1 MDARRSRSRRRL
13 LAGAAVLTLL
23 TVLAAQPPGVAEAAD
38 GSWTTAAPTGFA
50 RQEVSYV
57 EAGGK
62 FYLAGG
68 RSEVHQV
75 YDPATNR
82 WSTVAPL
89 PVPQPLDH
97 VQAAA
102 VGTRIYYIGGV
113 TRWPHESVGTVY
125 VYDTTT
131 DTFSTGAPMPAGRDR
146 GAGGIAVAEGK
157 IYLAGGVHDGTTVPW
172 FDVYDPSTNSWSRLP
187 DLPQRRDHF
196 HAAVVD
202 GRFWAIGGRISSAAT
217 RVGHNQ
223 AFDLATGRW
232 TTGLAPLPT
241 LRAGFAVAVFG
252 PEIVVIGGEGGGAAF
267 AEAEAYHTGTNTWRT
282 LTPMPT
288 ARHGIQAVTWNGA
301 AYLAAGGMKQGGG
314 APTAVHEVLTLSSS
328 SSYRPDGHLRLSTQK
343 WFVGNDVYNS
353 TGAQQTRSTTGGP
366 GQKRSFVVRV
376 QNDASTSDGLRIR
389 GCAASPGFGVRYFV
403 GATGTK
409 DITTAVVGGTYTV
422 RGIAPGGTRAVRL
435 EVTTAAGTASGSVLS
450 CPVIVS
456 STSDA
461 ARTDTVLARV
471 TVP

>member
-1 MDARRSRSRRRL
+1 MNGRRSRTRRRL
-13 LAGAAVLTLL
+13 GAAAAVTALAVL
-23 TVLAAQPPGVAEAAD
+23 VAVQPPDVASAAD
-38 GSWTTAAPTGFA
+38 GTWTTAAPTGSA

-57 EAGGK
+57 EAGGR

-68 RSEVHQV
+68 RTDLHQA

-89 PVPQPLDH
+89 PAPDQLDH
-97 VQAAA
+97 IQVAA
-102 VGTRIYYIGGV
+102 VGTKIYYIGGI
-113 TRWPHESVGTVY
+113 TNWPHESVGSVH
-125 VYDTTT
+125 VYDTRTN
-131 DTFSTGAPMPAGRDR
+131 TFSAGAPMPAGRDH
-146 GAGGIAVAEGK
+146 GAGGIAVAGGR

-172 FDVYDPSTNSWSRLP
+172 FDAYDPATDSWSRLP

-202 GRFWAIGGRISSAAT
+202 GKFWAIGGRISSSAT

-252 PEIVVIGGEGGGAAF
+252 SEIVVIGGEGGGATYD
-267 AEAEAYHTGTNTWRT
+267 EAEAYDTATNRWRA

-288 ARHGIQAVTWNGA
+288 ARHGIQAVMWNGA
-301 AYLAAGGMKQGGG
+301 AHIAAGGMKMGGA
-314 APTAVHEVLTLSSS
+314 APTAVHEVLRLPPSSGS
-328 SSYRPDGHLRLSTQK
+328 RPDGHIRLSTSS
-343 WFVGNDVYNS
+343 WFVGNDVYNT
-353 TGAQQTRSTTGGP
+353 TGAQQTRSTTSGP
-366 GQKRSFVVRV
+366 GQKRSFVIRM
-376 QNDASTSDGLRIR
+376 QNDATTTDGLKLR
-389 GCAASPGFGVRYFV
+389 GCAASPGFQVRWFA
-403 GATGTK
+403 GATGTTE
-409 DITTAVVGGTYTV
+409 ITTAVVGGTYSV
-422 RGIAPGGTRAVRL
+422 AGVPPGGTRAVRL
-435 EVTTAAGTASGSVLS
+435 EVVTGAATRSGATQS
-450 CPVIVS
+450 CPATVG

-461 ARTDTVLARV
+461 ATTDTVLARV